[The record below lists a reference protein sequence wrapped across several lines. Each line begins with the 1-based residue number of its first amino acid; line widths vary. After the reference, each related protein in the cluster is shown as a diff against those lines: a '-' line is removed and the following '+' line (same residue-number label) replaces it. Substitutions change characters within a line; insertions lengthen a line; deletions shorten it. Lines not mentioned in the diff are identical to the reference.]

1 MCSCICHH
9 DCKGTLIGFFYVRR
23 NDPYFGHGRYGGSHE
38 VRVIFLDGS
47 RLCYGG
53 THLCGVMH
61 CWVRYTCPHSAA
73 HRLCCLECSQGSG
86 TCAEHH
92 YARCVD
98 PDCLRSEYFSAA
110 WIFPNL
116 SLKSASSSMRN
127 AETTYASSFPARPV
141 PAPTGGPAGKRR
153 HPKTEQSHRPA

>member
-1 MCSCICHH
+1 MGSCICHH

-98 PDCLRSEYFSAA
+98 PDCLRSGYFSAA

-116 SLKSASSSMRN
+116 SQVSIIKYEKCRNDLRIFLPRTTCPCSDWRARRQAPASKN
-127 AETTYASSFPARPV
+127 
-141 PAPTGGPAGKRR
+141 
-153 HPKTEQSHRPA
+153 